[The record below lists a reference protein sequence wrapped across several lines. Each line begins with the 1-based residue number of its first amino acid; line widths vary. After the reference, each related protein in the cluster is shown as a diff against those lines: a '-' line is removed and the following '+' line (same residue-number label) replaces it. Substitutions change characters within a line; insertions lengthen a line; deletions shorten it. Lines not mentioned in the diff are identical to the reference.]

1 MVRWR
6 HSIKVLL
13 QYSLTD
19 LQFASERLARL
30 RLPVSCCCNSSVHCS
45 TGPQQNVDD
54 DYCACRP
61 LKAVRGRGL
70 RGIHILGLPHSF
82 LNRGLLEVNPA
93 HLQLQQITHPQSG
106 DEFE

>member
-1 MVRWR
+1 VVRWR

-30 RLPVSCCCNSSVHCS
+30 RRQSASAAIVVCIAARVLNKMSMMT
-45 TGPQQNVDD
+45 TGE
-54 DYCACRP
+54 
-61 LKAVRGRGL
+61 GL

-106 DEFE
+106 DEFK